1 MRDEGGAS
9 EPAPHHGR
17 ERHQESP
24 GQVEVKVRVPI
35 PGRGAEQYHGN
46 GHHRRGPHPQLQGGQ
61 APGTASN
68 SGPKLSPEEYDLK
81 TPHLDTIFFSHT
93 PYLSFCV

>member
-24 GQVEVKVRVPI
+24 GQVEVKERVPI

-68 SGPKLSPEEYDLK
+68 SGSKLSPEEYDLK
-81 TPHLDTIFFSHT
+81 TSASSSIFSRTHRI
-93 PYLSFCV
+93 